1 MKTHLIQCGQV
12 LYLYMECLESQ
23 FQVNTIEYKRYLSM
37 YAESYKERMWR
48 ERCATE
54 AAKKPAPPKRVKKTE
69 D

>member
-1 MKTHLIQCGQV
+1 
-12 LYLYMECLESQ
+12 MECLESQ